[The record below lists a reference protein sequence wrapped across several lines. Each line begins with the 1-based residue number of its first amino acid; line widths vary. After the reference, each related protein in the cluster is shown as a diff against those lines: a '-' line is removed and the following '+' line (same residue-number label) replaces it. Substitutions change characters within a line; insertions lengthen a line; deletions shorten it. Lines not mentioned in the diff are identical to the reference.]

1 MKGKWIIPTVLTSAL
16 LITGC
21 SNNDTKMETITNKES
36 KGNHATKSSDDV
48 KYPKME

>member
-21 SNNDTKMETITNKES
+21 SNNDTKNGDNQANKES
-36 KGNHATKSSDDV
+36 
-48 KYPKME
+48 